1 MKRSA
6 LFLIAVAAVLSLPAT
21 AAAFRGVAVARDSAR
36 QSVIIASQGGLV
48 RTVRAPGHAG
58 AVRLGRRL
66 VVSARRLRDG
76 TYRAGTLRAAGHARR
91 ALVRGVVVR
100 NQRKLHR
107 LILSAGGS
115 VFAVRTGRG
124 FASAGRGPEPGDRVE
139 VRVVI
144 TANGL
149 RAAALEDLGHDGT
162 LELEGIFLGLT
173 GDGSLRIAVVHRGE
187 VFVAVPA
194 GLRLPLLKA
203 GDETELHVTVDAA
216 GAFTLVRIENEDD
229 NEDRGEVEVK
239 GKIAALSMD
248 SITVDPRRSSPVTC
262 RVPKGVELTSFK
274 VGELVEM
281 RCVRVKG
288 ALTLTR
294 LKSEDDDHDGGGQGG
309 GGHGGGGDDDGHG
322 GHGG

>member
-21 AAAFRGVAVARDSAR
+21 AAAFRGVAVAKDSAR
-36 QSVIIASQGGLV
+36 QSVVIASQGGVV
-48 RTVRAPGHAG
+48 RTVRAPGRAG

-76 TYRAGTLRAAGHARR
+76 TYRAGSLRAAGRARR

-115 VFAVRTGRG
+115 VFAVRTGRA
-124 FASAGRGPEPGDRVE
+124 FASAGRGPGPGDRVE

-144 TANGL
+144 SSNGL
-149 RAAALEDLGHDGT
+149 RAASLEDVGHDGT
-162 LELEGIFLGLT
+162 LELEGIFLGVT
-173 GDGSLRIAVVHRGE
+173 GDGRLRIAVVHRGE
-187 VFVAVPA
+187 VFVAVPV
-194 GLRLPLLKA
+194 GLNLPPLKA
-203 GDETELHVTVDAA
+203 GDEIELHVTVDAA

-229 NEDRGEVEVK
+229 NDNEDRGKVEVK
-239 GKIAALSMD
+239 GKIAALSTD
-248 SITVDPRRSSPVTC
+248 SITVDPRHSSPVTC
-262 RVPKGVELTSFK
+262 RVPKGVELSSFE
-274 VGELVEM
+274 VGDFVEM
-281 RCVRVKG
+281 RCLRING

-294 LKSEDDDHDGGGQGG
+294 LESEDDDHDG